1 MPAPI
6 RVVHDEDPKA
16 VIWRDCGKLLEGLK
30 PLADRVLVV
39 MYERTN
45 QGEDKEVR
53 TQGGIILAKSQSR
66 TSAAEQDKYQGRLG
80 LVMAVGPLAFKKD
93 ETHDW
98 GDVVPKVN
106 DWVMFDSISNYSPF
120 DLPHDRRARFIVDRD
135 IEAIVP
141 EETFDAIW

>member
-6 RVVHDEDPKA
+6 RVVHEEDPKKL
-16 VIWRDCGKLLEGLK
+16 IWKDCGKLLEGLK

-45 QGEDKEVR
+45 QGEGKEAR
-53 TQGGIILAKSQSR
+53 TTGGIIMVKTQSR

-80 LVMAVGPLAFKKD
+80 LVMALGPLAFKSD
-93 ETHDW
+93 ATHDW
-98 GDVVPKVN
+98 GGVVPKVN
-106 DWVMFDSISNYSPF
+106 DWVMFDSYSNFSPF
-120 DLPHDRRARFIVDRD
+120 DLPNDRRARFVQDIA